1 MHTFR
6 GIGDYDQKSIYIY
19 NQKSHWLMASSLASL
34 HVVAVVIKIFVSSI
48 VALLLLLLNLKSKRL
63 PAHGAGAVPE
73 ESEEFKRSASQIM
86 RSFQP

>member
-6 GIGDYDQKSIYIY
+6 GIGDYDQKSIYIF
-19 NQKSHWLMASSLASL
+19 NQKSHWLIASSLASL
-34 HVVAVVIKIFVSSI
+34 HVGAVVIKIFVSSI
-48 VALLLLLLNLKSKRL
+48 VALLLLLLKSKSL

-73 ESEEFKRSASQIM
+73 EGEEFKRSASQIM

>member
-48 VALLLLLLNLKSKRL
+48 VALLLLLLKSKSL
-63 PAHGAGAVPE
+63 PAHGAGAVP
-73 ESEEFKRSASQIM
+73 EEFKRSASQIM

>member
-19 NQKSHWLMASSLASL
+19 NQKSHWLIASSLASL

-48 VALLLLLLNLKSKRL
+48 VAHLLLLLLKSKSL

-73 ESEEFKRSASQIM
+73 EGEEFKRSVSQIM

>member
-48 VALLLLLLNLKSKRL
+48 VALLLLLLKSKSL

-73 ESEEFKRSASQIM
+73 EGEEFKRSAIQIM

>member
-34 HVVAVVIKIFVSSI
+34 HVVAVVIKIFVSAI
-48 VALLLLLLNLKSKRL
+48 VALLLLLLKSKSL

-73 ESEEFKRSASQIM
+73 EGEEFKRSAIQIM
-86 RSFQP
+86 RSLQP

>member
-1 MHTFR
+1 MHTFK

-48 VALLLLLLNLKSKRL
+48 VALLLLLLKSKSL

-73 ESEEFKRSASQIM
+73 EGEEFKRSAIQIM

>member
-48 VALLLLLLNLKSKRL
+48 VALLLLLLKSKSL